1 MLFVT
6 AFAGKAT
13 EGFSELSNQNASLR
27 ACAAVR
33 FWTRYDCS
41 AKRPTIR
48 RDPGR

>member
-6 AFAGKAT
+6 TFAGKAT
-13 EGFSELSNQNASLR
+13 EGLLPTVTSKRFAQ

-48 RDPGR
+48 RDLGR